1 MNLLARAAAL
11 CVPLCVL
18 MSPALAVDFA
28 VVHATVVTVDGPVIQ
43 DGTVLV
49 TNGRIE
55 AVGARLPVASGVPVV
70 DAAGG
75 WLTPGLIDLHSHM
88 GVYPW
93 PNLNAHEDGN
103 EMNHPSTPQ
112 VWAGDSVRVMDPAFS
127 RARAGGITT
136 VHVIPGSANIVGGEG
151 VVLKLR
157 PSRTLAGLLVE
168 DAPRSIKMA
177 CGENPKR
184 VYEKDAN
191 GPSTRM
197 GNLAW
202 MRATFQS
209 ALDYREARAA
219 SASPPVAKD
228 AALETILDVLD
239 GEVKVHVHCYRH
251 DDIEGVLRTMDQF
264 GVKVTSFHHAT
275 DAYKVRDLIA
285 AHGAGVATWPDWWGF
300 KIEAFDAIPDN
311 IRLVKEAGIPVA
323 LHSDSPDMVQ
333 RLYLEAAKV
342 VGTGLDEAS
351 AWETI
356 TMDPARLLGLEG
368 RIGSITVGKDADL
381 ALFDRDPF
389 DVQARV
395 QKTWIEGELVYDRA
409 QEGTPDAHP

>member
-184 VYEKDAN
+184 VYEKDAD

-219 SASPPVAKD
+219 GASPPVAKD
-228 AALETILDVLD
+228 AGLETILDVLD
-239 GEVKVHVHCYRH
+239 GKVKVHVHCYRH

-323 LHSDSPDMVQ
+323 LHSGFLE
-333 RLYLEAAKV
+333 RLPRARTRLQQHPHLWAHSHRGVLLRRGY
-342 VGTGLDEAS
+342 VGA
-351 AWETI
+351 
-356 TMDPARLLGLEG
+356 
-368 RIGSITVGKDADL
+368 
-381 ALFDRDPF
+381 
-389 DVQARV
+389 
-395 QKTWIEGELVYDRA
+395 
-409 QEGTPDAHP
+409 